1 MRRPEVETG
10 SREARTDVEVEEAAV
25 LRRERVVG
33 AVAEAIWRCLWMFLS
48 VNFVREVGWT
58 KRRRGGDGG
67 LYGWEMRLS
76 LSLSLSDLWRE
87 RK

>member
-33 AVAEAIWRCLWMFLS
+33 AVAEAIWRCLW
-48 VNFVREVGWT
+48 
-58 KRRRGGDGG
+58 
-67 LYGWEMRLS
+67 RLFECEFC
-76 LSLSLSDLWRE
+76 E
-87 RK
+87 RSWVD